1 MPRKL
6 FVAIVCLVF
15 SQVSY
20 AQPRSLR
27 AVFTDVPPHI
37 DGVLDDEVW
46 KTAERSGGF
55 IMDKP
60 NPGKPHGQFS
70 EVAVMY
76 DNQSVYVGFWN
87 YDTAPDSILRQLCGR
102 DKSCNTDYCAVTFSC
117 FQDGVNGFTFIV
129 SPNGTQGDARV
140 DGNGMDLSWN
150 AVWYS
155 PTSMDSGGWYVEYKV
170 PFAALRFPDKPIQEW
185 NINFERDVR
194 RTREHAYWNTV
205 DPLSAGELTQMG
217 VLTGIENVKPPLR
230 FFLYPYG
237 STYYDRRPLNTGGF
251 SNNYSYNF
259 GTDIKLGLTDAF
271 TLDQMLIPD
280 FGQVI
285 SDQKVLN
292 LSAYEVVF
300 ADNRQFFTEG
310 TELFNRG
317 NVFYS
322 RRVGYETPYRL
333 GSLESE
339 LKENEVVSAVPS
351 ADKILSVMKVSGR
364 NTKKLGI
371 GVFNAVTRPSYAE
384 VSDTLSGETRRVQ
397 VSNFTNYNIA
407 LVDQI
412 LPNNSYLSLLS
423 SQVNRAGSDRDASVF
438 ATEFDLRNKANSY
451 AIKGGGSLN
460 SFSGEGSRWMK
471 FTDTPG
477 YTANLSLQKLTGN
490 WQSGMGHN
498 VTSDTYDCNDLGYLA
513 YNNERSSWLYNSYNI
528 YEPFGKFNRFW
539 SELMISHNMLYN
551 PSVFTSAEWNLE
563 CGFTTRKFFTFG
575 AAVGQMPVRGFDYFE
590 PRVWGKY
597 VRTFRNQT
605 ANGWISTDYR
615 KALALDVFILG
626 SDYENSGR
634 YRFNYRISPR
644 IRFSDKLFVTYVYS
658 YQSHINDIGFA
669 FAYEDQESTQPLFST
684 RDVISHTNV
693 LTLNYAFGPFMTSMV
708 RWRHYWAYTDFK
720 TFHSLG
726 ADGYLGNTD
735 VVTDN
740 LNFNTMTIDC
750 MFQWI
755 FTPGSELNIVWKY
768 ALDKE
773 DNDIAPSLTEDLNRT
788 VGLPAVNSISVRCIF
803 FVDYLRIQ
811 GLFRGKQPKK
821 I

>member
-1 MPRKL
+1 MTRGL
-6 FVAIVCLVF
+6 LVIIIGLSLAQF
-15 SQVSY
+15 SF
-20 AQPRSLR
+20 AQSRSLR
-27 AVFTDVPPHI
+27 ATFTDVPPQV
-37 DGVLDDEVW
+37 DGVLNDQVW

-55 IMDKP
+55 TMDKP
-60 NPGKPHGQFS
+60 HPGMPQNQYT
-70 EVAVMY
+70 EVAVLY
-76 DNQSVYVGFWN
+76 DHQSVYVGFWN
-87 YDTAPDSILRQLCGR
+87 FDSSPDSILRQLCGR
-102 DKSCNTDYCAVTFSC
+102 DKECNTDYCAVSFSC
-117 FQDGVNGFTFIV
+117 FQDGVNGFSFIV
-129 SPNGTQGDARV
+129 SPNGTQGDARL

-155 PTSMDSGGWYVEYKV
+155 PTSTDSGGWYAEYKI
-170 PFAALRFPDKPIQEW
+170 PFAALRFPDQAIQEW
-185 NINFERDVR
+185 NINFERDIR
-194 RTREHAYWNTV
+194 RTREHAYWNPV
-205 DPLSAGELTQMG
+205 DPLSAGALTQMG
-217 VLTGIENVKPPLR
+217 VLTGIEHIKPPIR

-237 STYYDRRPLNTGGF
+237 STYYNRRPPDAGGF

-322 RRVGYETPYRL
+322 RRIGYETPYRI
-333 GSLESE
+333 GSLDAQ
-339 LKENEVVSAVPS
+339 LQDHEVATEIPA
-351 ADKILSVMKVSGR
+351 ADKIMSVMKVSGR
-364 NTKKLGI
+364 NTRKLGI
-371 GVFNAVTRPSYAE
+371 GVFNAITRPSFAQ

-397 VSNFTNYNIA
+397 LSTHTNYNIA
-407 LVDQI
+407 VVDQV
-412 LPNNSYLSLLS
+412 LPNNSYFSLLS
-423 SQVNRAGSDRDASVF
+423 SQVVRAGSDRDASVF
-438 ATEFDLRNKANSY
+438 ATEFDLRNKSNSL
-451 AIKGGGSLN
+451 AVKGNGALN
-460 SFSGEGSRWMK
+460 SFSGEGSKWMQ

-477 YTANLSLQKLTGN
+477 YNAKLSVEKLTGN
-490 WQSGMGHN
+490 WQAGVGHS
-498 VTSDTYDCNDLGYLA
+498 VMSDTYDCNDLGYLA

-539 SELMISHNMLYN
+539 SELLITHNKLYN
-551 PSVFTSAEWNLE
+551 PSVFTNADWNLE
-563 CGFTTRKFFTFG
+563 CGMTTRRFFTFG
-575 AAVGQMPVRGFDYFE
+575 AAYGQTPVRGYDYFE

-605 ANGWISTDYR
+605 ANAWISTDYR
-615 KALALDVFILG
+615 KVLALDVFVLG
-626 SDYENSGR
+626 SDYENEGR

-644 IRFSDKLFVTYVYS
+644 IRFSDQLFVTYVYS
-658 YQSHINDIGFA
+658 YQSHMGDIGYAYA
-669 FAYEDQESTQPLFST
+669 FEDADQQKPLFSV

-693 LTLNYAFGPFMTSMV
+693 LTLNYTFGPFMTSMV

-720 TFHSLG
+720 RFQSLG

-735 VVTDN
+735 VTTDN
-740 LNFNTMTIDC
+740 ISFNTMTIDW

-768 ALDKE
+768 ALDRE
-773 DNDIAPSLTEDLNRT
+773 EAYIASDLAEDLDRT
-788 VGLPAVNSISVRCIF
+788 IGLPASNSISIRCIF
-803 FVDYLRIQ
+803 FVDYLRLARIFE
-811 GLFRGKQPKK
+811 GRRKK
-821 I
+821 